1 MSKENFY
8 KKNDPKFLPLGF
20 KKDDDP
26 QFAYKKCLVPYEL
39 LEETMEEN
47 GLTEDELPHL
57 LFGQSANNSGFCIY
71 TGEHF
76 VWLNILEP
84 EDAIK
89 ICNNISAVE
98 PV

>member
-1 MSKENFY
+1 MKKEEFY
-8 KKNDPKFLPLGF
+8 KKNDEKFLPLGF
-20 KKDDDP
+20 LKDDDP
-26 QFAYKKCLVPYEL
+26 QFAYKKCLVPEEL
-39 LEETMEEN
+39 MEEVANEN
-47 GLTEDELPHL
+47 GLELDELPYL
-57 LFGQSANNSGFCIY
+57 LYGQSFNNSGFCIF

-89 ICNNISAVE
+89 FANNICAVE